1 MSQQLY
7 FKKKL
12 KGHPLITTSELQLI
26 PSEPEH
32 LEDSL
37 MNRTDLASRL
47 QVTLPASYPVEADA
61 IPWFCQLLKEDP
73 SLVGWLHFMVMRV
86 ADRTLIGDG
95 GFKGKPGHAGEAG
108 LVEIGYSIVPEFR
121 GQGYATEVA
130 RSLIDYAFSH
140 PEVSAVAAPS
150 AVGNIGSIKVLERVG
165 MKIVGEMEDP
175 EDGRMW
181 RWRLNRDEYRR

>member
-1 MSQQLY
+1 M
-7 FKKKL
+7 
-12 KGHPLITTSELQLI
+12 ITTSELQLI
-26 PSEPEH
+26 PSQMKD

-37 MNRTDLASRL
+37 MNRAELAARL
-47 QVTLPASYPVEADA
+47 QVKIPAAYPVEADA
-61 IPWFCQLLKEDP
+61 VPWFCQLLKEDP

-86 ADRTLIGDG
+86 ADRTLVGDG
-95 GFKGKPGHAGEAG
+95 GFKGKPGQTGEAG

-121 GQGYATEVA
+121 GRGYATEVA
-130 RSLIDYAFSH
+130 QALIDYAFSH
-140 PEVSAVAAPS
+140 PEVSAVAAHTG
-150 AVGNIGSIKVLERVG
+150 VGNIGSIKVLERAG